1 MELHAIRSLCSL
13 AETHSLS
20 ETARLVHL
28 TPAAIHKQLKQ
39 LERDLNVR
47 LYEKGSQG
55 LVLTAASLEILPYL
69 RAILAQHSSALSV
82 LGQWKGMQRGLLRV
96 GAGPSLASDLLP
108 PILLRYH
115 AQLPAIDIDLQ
126 TGTTKQLLA
135 ALENGTLDVAVLA
148 SGPEPESPAFRLELE
163 HTVDLFVVSS
173 LDRLPRK
180 CSVRQLSRV
189 PFLLFRRG
197 TRMEAIQSSF
207 CAQWNLEPQAIMRFD
222 NPSTLKAVLLG
233 KTGVAML
240 PSYTVAREIKAGQL
254 QRIHL
259 REPSP
264 RMTIRFLSYREAFVA
279 PAVQAF
285 LDSVKSSL

>member
-39 LERDLNVR
+39 LEHDLSVR
-47 LYEKGSQG
+47 LYEKSNQG
-55 LVLTAASLEILPYL
+55 LLLTAAALEILPYL

-82 LGQWKGMQRGLLRV
+82 LDQWKGLQRGLLRI

-108 PILLRYH
+108 PILLSYH
-115 AQLPAIDIDLQ
+115 AQRPSIDIDLQ
-126 TGTTKQLLA
+126 TGTTKQLLS
-135 ALENGTLDVAVLA
+135 ALENGTLDVAVLV

-163 HTVDLFVVSS
+163 QNVELFVVSS
-173 LDRLPRK
+173 LDGLPRK
-180 CSVRQLSRV
+180 SSVRSLARF

-207 CAQWNLEPQAIMRFD
+207 CSQWNFQPQAIMRFD
-222 NPSTLKAVLLG
+222 NPSTAKAVLLG

-240 PSYTVAREIKAGQL
+240 PSYTVAAEIKSGLL

-285 LDSVKSSL
+285 LESVKAAL